1 MQDKRIRYPACN
13 GGSVPLCWCG
23 IAPGG
28 SSLSHTTP
36 LPVEY
41 GQGPDP
47 PILCTFVENR
57 STRAAARNT
66 VHMHPILLTEP
77 GTILPESELI
87 LNPDGSVYHL
97 ALRPEHLGDLV
108 LVVGDPGR
116 VARVSAHF
124 DQVEHR
130 SQNRE
135 FISHTGTF
143 HGTRITALATGI
155 GTDNI
160 DIVLGELDA
169 LANIDL
175 EKRTPRK
182 EHKALTIVRMGTCGA
197 LQEDVP
203 VDELVVSSHGL
214 GLDNVMHYYA
224 LEQTDAE
231 LRILQAF
238 LQQTEWPDN
247 LPIPYLATA
256 DEQLV
261 ATLGHGNHVGL
272 TATAGGFYGPQGR
285 QLRAVPSVDGL
296 NERFTAFRHE
306 ELRLLNFEMETSAL
320 FGLSELLGH
329 KACTVCTVV
338 ANRLRKEYSK
348 DHHAAV
354 DRMIGQVLERLV
366 G

>member
-1 MQDKRIRYPACN
+1 MR
-13 GGSVPLCWCG
+13 
-23 IAPGG
+23 
-28 SSLSHTTP
+28 
-36 LPVEY
+36 
-41 GQGPDP
+41 
-47 PILCTFVENR
+47 
-57 STRAAARNT
+57 
-66 VHMHPILLTEP
+66 PILLTEP
-77 GTILPESELI
+77 GVVLPDSELI

-97 ALRPEHLGDLV
+97 ALRPEQLGDLV

-116 VARVSAHF
+116 VARISAHF
-124 DQVEHR
+124 EKIEHQ

-135 FISHTGTF
+135 FIAHTGTY
-143 HGTRITALATGI
+143 HGARITALATGI

-169 LANIDL
+169 LVNIDL
-175 EKRTPRK
+175 EKRTPKK

-197 LQEDVP
+197 LQEDIP
-203 VDELVVSSHGL
+203 CDEFVVSHSGL
-214 GLDNVMHYYA
+214 GLDNVLHYYA
-224 LEQTDAE
+224 HEQTDAE

-238 LQQTEWPDN
+238 LQHTEWPDN
-247 LPIPYLATA
+247 LPLPYLATG

-261 ATLGHGNHVGL
+261 ERLGHGNHVGL

-285 QLRAVPSVDGL
+285 QLRAIPSVGGL
-296 NERFTAFRHE
+296 NEAFTSFQHE

-320 FGLSELLGH
+320 YGLSGLLGH
-329 KACTVCTVV
+329 RAATICTVV

-348 DHHAAV
+348 DHNTAI